1 MNRSAAQDFRR
12 RGGLPIQVRRASGLD
27 GGQNRCWPLCGC
39 HSTLFSEVSLN
50 LHIVAAKLS
59 TRHQKPQPKKDD
71 AS

>member
-1 MNRSAAQDFRR
+1 VDWMEDKTDVGHCAA
-12 RGGLPIQVRRASGLD
+12 ATA
-27 GGQNRCWPLCGC
+27 
-39 HSTLFSEVSLN
+39 HFSEVSLN